1 MNIVNF
7 ARINFLGM
15 KSIYRL
21 EEYKVLFYRIL
32 LVYVFYFLARVLFY
46 AYNSEI
52 VEVTSIS
59 EFFRLAYHGLA
70 FDTTAILYINGLFI
84 LLSVFPFLI
93 NTKPKFQKVLFYLYF
108 ISNLVFYA
116 FNFVDF
122 IYYKYNFSR
131 LTLAAWDLV
140 KNEESKSGMFF
151 RFLVTYWH
159 VFLLFIAVSVIWVF
173 LYKKVKIQPS
183 DKVYV
188 KRNYFGQSIVGILII
203 ATLSIGGIR
212 GDFKKSTR
220 PINLVDANQHVKK
233 AQQADLVL
241 NSPFTFLRTLG
252 VKSFKKPD
260 FNIAESVV
268 QANFQP
274 IKLYNTNPASTPN
287 IVLIIT
293 ESMGR
298 EYIGAFNKNTKIKD
312 YVSYTPFI
320 DSLASESLIFTN
332 AYANGYKSI
341 HGMSSIISGIP
352 SFKDAFT
359 SSPYAKQKIESMVS
373 CLKSKGYTTSFFHGA
388 PNGSMGFL
396 GYANILGFDQYY
408 GMTEYGN
415 DADFDG
421 SWGIWDEPFMQFM
434 NQTISKKKTPFF
446 STIFTVTS
454 HEPYVVPEK
463 FKNKFPKGTNPM
475 HQPVGYTDYAFKKFF
490 ESAKKQPWFDNT
502 IFIITADH
510 CNLVNYTEEYTDKIT
525 NRLAVPILFYAP
537 KYNLKGVNNDLAQ
550 HIDIFPTVMDIIGFN
565 KPFRSWGRSLIDK
578 KQQIQPFVINHNSGL
593 YNFVRGNYICAF
605 DGKQAVGF
613 YDKNDKKQL
622 HNLIGKRNKEM
633 NDLEIAC
640 KAFIQDYFNRIIDKN
655 LQYQ

>member
-1 MNIVNF
+1 
-7 ARINFLGM
+7 M
-15 KSIYRL
+15 KSIFRL

-32 LVYVFYFLARVLFY
+32 LAYFFYFIARILFY
-46 AYNSEI
+46 AYNNET
-52 VEVTSIS
+52 VEVDSIS
-59 EFFRLAYHGLA
+59 EFLRISYHGLA

-84 LLSVFPFLI
+84 LLSILPLFI
-93 NTKPKFQKVLFYLYF
+93 NTKPKFQKVIFYVYF
-108 ISNLVFYA
+108 IPNLFFFS

-131 LTLAAWDLV
+131 LTLAAWDVL
-140 KNEESKSGMFF
+140 KHEESKGGMLF
-151 RFLVTYWH
+151 RFLITYWH
-159 VFLLFIAVSVIWVF
+159 VFLLYIVVAALWIF
-173 LYKKVKIQPS
+173 LYQKVKVKQNLVANS
-183 DKVYV
+183 KVKYV
-188 KRNYFGQSIVGILII
+188 AKSIFAMLII
-203 ATLSIGGIR
+203 ATLCIGGIR

-252 VKSFKKPD
+252 VQSFKKTD
-260 FNIAESVV
+260 FNIPESVV
-268 QANFQP
+268 EANFQP
-274 IKLYNTNPASTPN
+274 IKFYKSNQPSTPN

-298 EYIGAFNKNTKIKD
+298 EYIGAFNKNTTIKN
-312 YVSYTPFI
+312 YVSYTPFL
-320 DSLASESLIFTN
+320 DSLAQESLIYTN

-352 SFKDAFT
+352 SFNDAFT

-373 CLKSKGYTTSFFHGA
+373 CLKSKGYDTSFFHGA

-396 GYANILGFDQYY
+396 GYGNILGFDHYY

-415 DADFDG
+415 DTDFDG
-421 SWGIWDEPFMQFM
+421 SWGIWDEPFLQFM

-446 STIFTVTS
+446 STVFTVTS
-454 HEPYVVPEK
+454 HEPYVIPEK
-463 FKNKFPKGTNPM
+463 YKNKIPKGTNPM

-490 ESAKKQPWFDNT
+490 EAAKKEPWFENT

-525 NRLAVPILFYAP
+525 NRLAVPILFYSP
-537 KYNLKGVNNDLAQ
+537 KYKLKGENNQLAQ
-550 HIDIFPTVMDIIGFN
+550 HIDIFPTVMDIIGYN
-565 KPFRSWGRSLIDK
+565 KPFKSWGRSLLDK
-578 KQQIQPFVINHNSGL
+578 NQEIQPFVINLNSGL

-605 DGKQAVGF
+605 DGKKAVAF
-613 YDKNDKKQL
+613 YDIHDKKQL

-633 NDLEIAC
+633 NDMEIAC
-640 KAFIQDYFNRIIDKN
+640 KGFIQDYFNRIIDKKMTAN
-655 LQYQ
+655 